1 MGLEYLKMK
10 IFLKKAKELDSI
22 SIFQL
27 KTSREVV
34 RTSINKKKIK
44 FSDHKK
50 WFRKKINNKNCL
62 FYTIREKNNL
72 FVGYLRLD
80 FENFYYRVTIAVMK
94 NKSGKSYAFKAL
106 KKIEKIIKKN
116 SLLFAQVLRSNK
128 RSIRLFTKAGY
139 KKTGYRNKIKF
150 FTKLI

>member
-1 MGLEYLKMK
+1 MK
-10 IFLKKAKELDSI
+10 IFLKKARELDSI

-27 KTSREVV
+27 KTSKEVL

-50 WFRKKINNKNCL
+50 WLRKKINDKNCL
-62 FYTIREKNNL
+62 FYTIREKGNL

-94 NKSGKSYAFKAL
+94 NKTGKSYAFKAL

-116 SLLFAQVLRSNK
+116 SLLFAQVIRSNK
-128 RSIRLFTKAGY
+128 KSIRLFKKAGY
-139 KKTGYRNKIKF
+139 KETGYRNKVKF

>member
-1 MGLEYLKMK
+1 MK
-10 IFLKKAKELDSI
+10 IFLKKVKKKDSI
-22 SIFQL
+22 SIFAL

-44 FSDHKK
+44 FSDHNR
-50 WFRKKINNKNCL
+50 WLRKKINNKNCL
-62 FYTIREKNNL
+62 FYTIREKDNL

-80 FENFYYRVTIAVMK
+80 FENFYYRVTIAIMK
-94 NKSGKSYAFKAL
+94 NKSGKSYAFQAL

-116 SLLFAQVLRSNK
+116 NLLFAQVLRSNK
-128 RSIRLFTKAGY
+128 KSIRLFTKTGY
-139 KKTGYRNKIKF
+139 KETGYRNNVKF